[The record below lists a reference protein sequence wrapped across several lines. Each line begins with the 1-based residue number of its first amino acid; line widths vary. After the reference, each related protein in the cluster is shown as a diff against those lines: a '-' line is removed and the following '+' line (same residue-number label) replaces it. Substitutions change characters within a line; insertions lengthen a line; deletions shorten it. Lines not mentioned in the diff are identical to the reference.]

1 MIGGLLMA
9 LDVVGHL
16 FVDDTLTP
24 SDLGGV
30 PHELWH
36 LPGILG
42 LVLALLGLVAIYLR
56 QATETGRFGLWGF
69 VLLILGIT
77 VGALYSTIFH
87 GLFLPALENLEPGL
101 FERFVDNTTGA
112 QFARGVIVQALGL
125 GIGAV
130 LFGVATIR
138 GAVFPSWTGWLFISA
153 ALLAAANQVFP
164 AGQLISRFLFA
175 TAFVVLGWALL
186 ARPANE

>member
-1 MIGGLLMA
+1 MA

-16 FVDDTLTP
+16 FVDDTLT
-24 SDLGGV
+24 SSNLGGI

-36 LPGILG
+36 APGILG
-42 LVLALLGLVAIYLR
+42 LVLVLLGLVAIYLR
-56 QATETGRFGLWGF
+56 QAKETGRIGLWGF
-69 VLLILGIT
+69 VLLVLGIT

-87 GLFLPALENLEPGL
+87 GLFLPALESLEPGL
-101 FERFVDNTTGA
+101 FERLVDNTTGA
-112 QFARGVIVQALGL
+112 QFTRGVVVQALGL

-130 LFGVATIR
+130 LFGIATIR
-138 GAVFPSWTGWLFISA
+138 GSVFPKWSGWLFIAA

-175 TAFVVLGWALL
+175 VAFMVLGSVLV
-186 ARPANE
+186 ARPATE

>member
-1 MIGGLLMA
+1 MNCGI
-9 LDVVGHL
+9 
-16 FVDDTLTP
+16 F
-24 SDLGGV
+24 
-30 PHELWH
+30 
-36 LPGILG
+36 PGILG
-42 LVLALLGLVAIYLR
+42 LVLVLLGLVAIYLR
-56 QATETGRFGLWGF
+56 QASGTGRIGLWGF

-112 QFARGVIVQALGL
+112 QFARGAIVQALGL

-130 LFGVATIR
+130 LFGIATIR
-138 GAVFPSWTGWLFISA
+138 RTMFPRWSGWLFISA

-164 AGQLISRFLFA
+164 AGQLTSRFLFA
-175 TAFVVLGWALL
+175 TAFVILGSVLL
-186 ARPANE
+186 ARSANE